1 MAALSQGPRANL
13 ASLVSYIYRTF
24 ARTFTRKPLAFMAS
38 AAPYMALGALIFAGA
53 EGIAKKL
60 GLPKTGGEAQPLPR
74 SLGQALDGME
84 KSAAIKGWFGPTF
97 LEAYLRHSALSSPL
111 SPRSSHL
118 SSAPAMPRSI
128 ELGPRASTHRR
139 SRACGNSP

>member
-38 AAPYMALGALIFAGA
+38 AAPYMALGALIFAAA

-60 GLPKTGGEAQPLPR
+60 GLPKTGGEA

-84 KSAAIKGWFGPTF
+84 KSVAIKGWFGPTF
-97 LEAYLRHSALSSPL
+97 LEAYLRHKRSELAFVAALEP
-111 SPRSSHL
+111 P
-118 SSAPAMPRSI
+118 
-128 ELGPRASTHRR
+128 ELCARCAEVY
-139 SRACGNSP
+139 